1 MQAISG
7 ALVTDAITSQVIE
20 SPQSRRSIVRVDT
33 PADSLPEIL
42 RQARKATR
50 LSQHTLSLRVGV
62 SQRHMSFVESGRAR
76 PSRELLMTWLQELN
90 APLVVRN
97 AAMRRAGFAP
107 VYSAAPLSDRALS
120 QANDAITQLLQSH
133 DPMPALVLDAHWNL
147 LRTNAGG
154 RWLARTLMPWT
165 AELPE
170 DTPMNMLDVLA
181 HPEGF
186 CRRITNLR
194 DVGPELL
201 AHLRSDAVVLPALTP
216 KVDAVAAM
224 LRDRIG
230 VSHLQGAPP
239 RPSSPMLT
247 TRFATEHGELAFF
260 SMYTTFGTPHDITLA
275 SMRIE
280 HMFPANEATR
290 SVLVAQVS

>member
-1 MQAISG
+1 M
-7 ALVTDAITSQVIE
+7 DTSV
-20 SPQSRRSIVRVDT
+20 
-33 PADSLPEIL
+33 DSLPGIL

-50 LSQHTLSLRVGV
+50 LSQHTLSLRIGV

-76 PSRELLMTWLQELN
+76 PSRELLMAWLQELN
-90 APLVVRN
+90 TPLVVRN
-97 AAMRRAGFAP
+97 AAMLKAGFAP
-107 VYSAAPLSDRALS
+107 AYSAAPLSDRALA
-120 QANDAITQLLQSH
+120 QANDAIAQLLQTH

-154 RWLARTLMPWT
+154 RWLARTLVPWA

-170 DTPMNMLDVLA
+170 DTSVNMLDLLA

-186 CRRITNLR
+186 CRRVVNLR
-194 DVGPELL
+194 EVGPELL
-201 AHLRSDAVVLPALTP
+201 AHLRRDALAIPALTP

-230 VSHLQGAPP
+230 LNSPQGAVL
-239 RPSSPMLT
+239 RPTAPMLT
-247 TRFATEHGELAFF
+247 TRFATDHGELAFF

-275 SMRIE
+275 SVRIE
-280 HMFPANEATR
+280 HMFPATAATR
-290 SVLVAQVS
+290 AVLQAQVT

>member
-1 MQAISG
+1 MAVAFNSG
-7 ALVTDAITSQVIE
+7 MDSTT
-20 SPQSRRSIVRVDT
+20 
-33 PADSLPEIL
+33 DSLPDIL

-76 PSRELLMTWLQELN
+76 PSRELLMAWLQELD

-97 AAMRRAGFAP
+97 AAMLTAGFAP
-107 VYSAAPLSDRALS
+107 VYSAAPLSDQALS
-120 QANDAITQLLQSH
+120 QANDAIARLLQSH

-147 LRTNAGG
+147 MRTNTGG
-154 RWLARTLMPWT
+154 RWLARTLMPW
-165 AELPE
+165 ADELPE
-170 DTPMNMLDVLA
+170 DGSVNMLDVMA

-201 AHLRSDAVVLPALTP
+201 VHLRSDALALPALTP
-216 KVDAVAAM
+216 KVDAVATM

-230 VSHLQGAPP
+230 VHSPPGGAILP
-239 RPSSPMLT
+239 RAPMLT

-275 SMRIE
+275 SLRIE

-290 SVLVAQVS
+290 LVLMAQVS

>member
-1 MQAISG
+1 M
-7 ALVTDAITSQVIE
+7 
-20 SPQSRRSIVRVDT
+20 DT
-33 PADSLPEIL
+33 PADSLPDIL

-76 PSRELLMTWLQELN
+76 PSRELLMAWLQELN

-97 AAMRRAGFAP
+97 AAMLQAGFAP
-107 VYSAAPLSDRALS
+107 VYTAAPLSDRALA
-120 QANDAITQLLQSH
+120 QADHAISQLLQSH

-147 LRTNAGG
+147 VRTNAGG
-154 RWLARTLMPWT
+154 RWLALTLMPGT
-165 AELPE
+165 ADLPE
-170 DTPMNMLDVLA
+170 DAPLNMLDVLA

-194 DVGPELL
+194 EVGPELL

-230 VSHLQGAPP
+230 LSDPQAALP

-275 SMRIE
+275 SLRIE
-280 HMFPANEATR
+280 HMFPANAATR
-290 SVLVAQVS
+290 AVLTAQVS

>member
-1 MQAISG
+1 M
-7 ALVTDAITSQVIE
+7 
-20 SPQSRRSIVRVDT
+20 DT
-33 PADSLPEIL
+33 TTDSLPDIL

-76 PSRELLMTWLQELN
+76 PSRELLLAWLQELN

-97 AAMRRAGFAP
+97 AAMLKAGFAP
-107 VYSAAPLSDRALS
+107 IYSAAPLSDRMLS
-120 QANDAITQLLQSH
+120 QANAAIARLLQSH

-154 RWLARTLMPWT
+154 RWLAQTLMPWT
-165 AELPE
+165 AEFPE
-170 DTPMNMLDVLA
+170 GAPVNLLDLLA

-194 DVGPELL
+194 EVGPELL
-201 AHLRSDAVVLPALTP
+201 AHLRSDALAIPALTP
-216 KVDAVAAM
+216 QVDAVATM

-230 VSHLQGAPP
+230 FSGPQNSVP
-239 RPSSPMLT
+239 RPTAPMLT
-247 TRFATEHGELAFF
+247 TRFATEHGELSFF

-275 SMRIE
+275 SLRIE
-280 HMFPANEATR
+280 HLFPANEATR
-290 SVLVAQVS
+290 SVLMAQVS

>member
-1 MQAISG
+1 
-7 ALVTDAITSQVIE
+7 
-20 SPQSRRSIVRVDT
+20 VDT
-33 PADSLPEIL
+33 PADSLPDIL

-76 PSRELLMTWLQELN
+76 PSRELLMAWLHELN
-90 APLVVRN
+90 APLVLRN
-97 AAMRRAGFAP
+97 AAMLQAGFAP
-107 VYSAAPLSDRALS
+107 IYSAAPLSDRALKL
-120 QANDAITQLLQSH
+120 ANDAISQLLQSH
-133 DPMPALVLDAHWNL
+133 DPMPALVLDAYWNL
-147 LRTNAGG
+147 VRSNAGG
-154 RWLARTLMPWT
+154 RWLARTLMPW
-165 AELPE
+165 AAALPE
-170 DTPMNMLDVLA
+170 DAPVNMLDLLA

-201 AHLRSDAVVLPALTP
+201 AHLRSDAVVIPALTP

-230 VSHLQGAPP
+230 LHSPQSAVP
-239 RPSSPMLT
+239 RPTAPMLT
-247 TRFATEHGELAFF
+247 TRFATEHGELSFF

-275 SMRIE
+275 SLHIE
-280 HMFPANEATR
+280 HLFPANEATR
-290 SVLVAQVS
+290 AVLTAQVS